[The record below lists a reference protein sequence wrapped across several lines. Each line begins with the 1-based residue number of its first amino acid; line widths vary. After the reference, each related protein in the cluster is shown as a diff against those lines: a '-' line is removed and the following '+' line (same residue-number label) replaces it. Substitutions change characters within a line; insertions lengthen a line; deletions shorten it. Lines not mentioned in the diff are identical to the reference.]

1 MQDPWRSR
9 PPLTLWVDERGSA
22 AQHLDDLQTATAEAI
37 QILASMG
44 CAPAPPQDTRRRAP
58 PGDTRRRAPTARGT
72 HRRKGPYSTPVRTV
86 RQPVADDGAAAAGT
100 VASAS
105 CDARNFDLHDFDA
118 HSSAYTS
125 EADEAGEVD
134 DAAAIAGHTPRKA
147 DDTAG
152 EADGTAGHT
161 PCPIVDSPCGDGM
174 PPIPPETASV
184 MERAH
189 ITIRRGH
196 ATVTVVT
203 SQVQAMYGHLT
214 LSDPPVWGTPAW
226 LQLFAQ
232 LLAPKSHTVHMTVV
246 RLAHDVSW
254 AIAWAPVAPDAAA
267 GAAVGGG
274 RSTRST
280 RSTRPTRLDEPCAS
294 SVGSLDQTHAASSG
308 HAQLTQAER
317 APVAGA
323 GADVEAARAG
333 YNWHASCMAGRPV
346 YGTALMVPLVWLE
359 GRFHVCCTELGWCIS
374 A

>member
-1 MQDPWRSR
+1 MAS
-9 PPLTLWVDERGSA
+9 SA
-22 AQHLDDLQTATAEAI
+22 
-37 QILASMG
+37 
-44 CAPAPPQDTRRRAP
+44 
-58 PGDTRRRAPTARGT
+58 
-72 HRRKGPYSTPVRTV
+72 PY
-86 RQPVADDGAAAAGT
+86 GGH
-100 VASAS
+100 
-105 CDARNFDLHDFDA
+105 NFDLHDFDA
-118 HSSAYTS
+118 HSSARTS
-125 EADEAGEVD
+125 EADEADETDKVD
-134 DAAAIAGHTPRKA
+134 EPTAIAGHTPRKA
-147 DDTAG
+147 DITAG
-152 EADGTAGHT
+152 EADGTTCHT
-161 PCPIVDSPCGDGM
+161 PCTMVDSGQSASPCGNDV
-174 PPIPPETASV
+174 PSISAETASV

-189 ITIRRGH
+189 ISIRRGY

-203 SQVQAMYGHLT
+203 SQVQAMYGHLS

-254 AIAWAPVAPDAAA
+254 AIAWAPDAPDAAA

-280 RSTRPTRLDEPCAS
+280 RSTRPTRLDEPSAS
-294 SVGSLDQTHAASSG
+294 SVGSLDQTHAASPG
-308 HAQLTQAER
+308 HAHLTQAER

-359 GRFHVCCTELGWCIS
+359 ERFHVCCTELGWCIS
-374 A
+374 S